1 MAKTQRNFVAGR
13 MNKSIDERL
22 LQNGEYVHAQNV
34 RLGSTENSEIGSV
47 ENAKGNIE
55 LTPSIAFPLPGET
68 YSTNLS
74 PFATC
79 IGKYADEANETI
91 YWFVHD
97 PSWMGPYPDGAPLGA
112 AIVTGTNTALSPN
125 ELVDGGAT
133 FETDGTVVGAIVV
146 EDANPDNFAYVT
158 SITGNTVLVLS
169 RDMFAAPGTAYT
181 IYQNTHRM
189 DMILSYNVN
198 SQNLIYH
205 IISVY
210 DCIPCTT
217 QWNTTLNFNPNN
229 LITGVN
235 LIDNF
240 LFFTDN
246 HNPPRVIDVTKQ
258 YGEPCVSPPVGPQTN
273 PTTTCPIPPGGGGVC
288 GEGDNFTAKEIM
300 VIKEPPTNS
309 PTITLSNNG
318 TERNYIEDKMISFA
332 TRYRYEGGEFS
343 ALSSFS
349 EIAFS
354 PEPFFYSQDSDLNE
368 GMINKYNAVTVLFET
383 GNELVTDIEVVFKSS
398 DTSLIK
404 IIDRFNK
411 NQLGLNNNSTYSITF
426 DNSKVYTV
434 LPEYEILRLYDN
446 VPIVAKAQTIMGNRL
461 MYGNYQEQ
469 YNLVDKFDSIVKPIY
484 DTVLTSKEL
493 GVQAATPTFFAAD
506 RNVYGQTYANIPNN
520 EVEID
525 FGNIPLTAGSTLN
538 LTFNIGWAN
547 PFWQWTN
554 IPGFP
559 FDTWAGPN
567 PPGSSP
573 FAGGSLVNFR
583 WTLPQDFSSVTEMVS
598 SVAFQLAIGTQT
610 ALEGGIAQPFNA
622 SSAIATGQSGGYNLT
637 NLINARYSLT
647 VQDAPLQPTYRYKYL
662 SASEVFPPTA
672 GPAPGDP
679 GSATMAVG
687 FDSMP
692 ADPNKFKLW
701 LHPMVYVPLNN
712 AGPPPVISNPT
723 GSTGSMPGGSFAVV
737 VPNFANLGAS
747 IINAAD
753 NKSLHSNRG
762 YEVGIIYMDD
772 WNRATTPITSNQ
784 ISATEGGGSSGSNIF
799 VPCYLSDRVNKAR
812 VTMPST
818 MVAPRWATHF
828 KFAMKPS
835 EEGYETIY
843 AKNSFTSPE
852 SASGAPGTVITYF
865 LLEGENAQKVEAGD
879 KLLVKTDANGA
890 VGTCVYA
897 TVLRKEVQEE
907 NFITVPDPANP
918 NQNLYVPAGVY
929 MEMSNFPFST
939 ASNVAPSYPVVGIPV
954 TQSTKVSTVL
964 PDGEIIPNICPE
976 LYYRGLSG
984 TSTGLNANG
993 EPIYTPMSIPQGTNI
1008 TIGLRWFKKGALGYT
1023 VVGSGTDS
1031 QVEWRFHKRYIADQ
1045 DYNNIID
1052 FFNGMD
1058 VHTDMVNEG
1067 EKLFVGCS
1075 GGVTID
1081 YDPSLAPLTDPTT
1094 AWTTPQYD
1102 CDSNPCTI
1110 FLRWSQTPAGGT
1122 DPDNEIQFLVRA
1134 GGGTSELNKIECAF
1148 NISFQEEVV
1157 AFETEGRPANP
1168 DLWYEGSDVYPID
1181 VATGSHQGIAAN
1193 NDVSQVVGTALTGT
1207 TGVFNLSFFNCFAFG
1222 NGVESYKV
1230 NDSLSGRYFLLGQ
1243 RVTATAN
1250 EDYRRAHRYADI
1262 TYSGIINNETNINK
1276 SNEFNL
1282 GLVNWKSLEDSF
1294 GKVQI
1299 LSGRDTDV
1307 LVLQEDKISYVLAG
1321 KNLLSDSSG
1330 GGTVASVP
1338 EVLGTQ
1344 IARTERFGISNN
1356 PESYVEFGLD
1366 KFFID
1371 EKRGAVLNLR
1381 GSSGQNEQLQVLS
1394 EYGMRSWFRD
1404 AFNGQLTSS
1413 INVYTQKLGGFD
1425 PYMNEYVVSL
1435 TDRSLFF
1442 TPGECDV
1449 VISDIETE
1457 QDVIACGTTTTF
1469 TSPGDLAPMV
1479 FWVEFPEDGEGSVGD
1494 VSWTFNM
1501 TPTDTGAV
1509 SEAFIQVQL
1518 PIGND
1523 LFPATPI
1530 ASNTPPNTV
1539 TWTKDTP
1546 VPTQAYVIITPDPT
1560 TMTGAGSFDVN
1571 ATLNCA
1577 TPTPINVDTVL
1588 YTSQR
1593 NCPASNTA
1601 TYYDPANGPDA
1612 VCLVNPLLSWQWQAQ
1627 SGVIAGNVNQQ
1638 LIEYFSA
1645 WENTA
1650 TLGNGNIVQDIYQTP
1665 IGNDNFPQYPF
1676 IPDGWLNPPN
1686 AGGGWNDSQ
1695 WQGLVQGAEAPNVGD
1710 YVEMILDL
1718 SDLGYIVQGDDTQF
1732 TNVNS
1737 ALNIVFDV
1745 NKHSFR
1751 YLRTNIDYDRTN
1763 RQDAVDLL
1771 ANSVAINPLGPDF
1784 FSWDGQQ
1791 WVTPAQNGALK
1802 YKGVFQMP
1810 APVAPNSDPHLYLLV
1825 DIRERQSE
1833 WLCHDPGAIG
1843 DSTILNEVCCD
1854 CSCGAGNYT
1863 CYRLQAKTSQYP
1875 FTFTVITPGS
1885 APATDTVTLP
1895 PYVTEEEGSC
1905 ITVCS
1910 SVYPYLIPGSLP
1922 FNADG
1927 SQWTVDSIVDITI
1940 QSCGDA
1946 AGCTDCGTPTVPY
1959 TPGTCT

>member
-22 LQNGEYVHAQNV
+22 LQNGEYVNAQNV

-55 LTPSIAFPLPGET
+55 LTPTISFPLPGNP
-68 YSTNLS
+68 YSTPLS
-74 PFATC
+74 PSATC

-97 PSWMGPYPDGAPLGA
+97 PSWMGAYPDGAPLGA
-112 AIVTGTNTALSPN
+112 AIVTGTNTALSPS

-146 EDANPDNFAYVT
+146 EDGTVPPFINFAYVT
-158 SITGNTVLVLS
+158 AITGNTVLVLS

-258 YGEPCVSPPVGPQTN
+258 YGEPVVSAPVPPQTN
-273 PTTTCPIPPGGGGVC
+273 PTTSC
-288 GEGDNFTAKEIM
+288 DNFTAKEIM
-300 VIKEPPTNS
+300 VIKEPPTTS
-309 PTITLSNNG
+309 PNITLINNG

-349 EIAFS
+349 EIAFAT
-354 PEPFFYSQDSDLNE
+354 EPFFYSQDSDLNE

-383 GNELVTDIEVVFKSS
+383 GDRLVTDIEVVFKSS

-411 NQLGLNNNSTYSITF
+411 NQLGLLNNSTYTINF
-426 DNSKVYTV
+426 DNTKVYTV

-469 YNLVDKFDSIVKPIY
+469 YNLVNKFDAIVNPIY
-484 DTVLTSKEL
+484 ETVLDSKEL
-493 GVQAATPTFFAAD
+493 GFQNAITTFGPGD
-506 RNVYGQTYANIPNN
+506 REVYGQTYLNIPDN
-520 EVEID
+520 EVEMD
-525 FGNIPLTAGSTLN
+525 FADIPLTAGSTLN
-538 LTFNIGWAN
+538 LTFQMDRAN

-554 IPGFP
+554 VPP
-559 FDTWAGPN
+559 FAFNTYLGN
-567 PPGSSP
+567 PPSTNP
-573 FAGGSLVNFR
+573 FANGSTVNFS
-583 WTLPQDFSSVTEMVS
+583 WTLPQDYADVTEMVS
-598 SVAFQLAIGTQT
+598 SIDFQQALGTGTAIGPFV
-610 ALEGGIAQPFNA
+610 AQPFNA
-622 SSAIATGQSGGYNLT
+622 EASVASGTNGGYNLT
-637 NLINARYSLT
+637 NLVNARYALSMQTGLIGST
-647 VQDAPLQPTYRYKYL
+647 YKYL
-662 SASEVFPPTA
+662 SASEVPPAT
-672 GPAPGDP
+672 GPAQGDS
-679 GSATMAVG
+679 GSETMAIG
-687 FDSMP
+687 
-692 ADPNKFKLW
+692 ADAMVNDPTKFKLW
-701 LHPMVYVPLNN
+701 LHPMVYVPLNVP
-712 AGPPPVISNPT
+712 ANPINPD
-723 GSTGSMPGGSFAVV
+723 GSTGLVSFAVV
-737 VPNFANLGAS
+737 VPKFISISANIVNAS
-747 IINAAD
+747 D

-772 WNRATTPITSNQ
+772 WNRATTPIVSNQ
-784 ISATEGGGSSGSNIF
+784 LSGGVQGGQSGSNLF
-799 VPCYLSDRVNKAR
+799 VPCFMSDKVNQAR
-812 VTMPST
+812 IIIPPTMA
-818 MVAPRWATHF
+818 APQWATNF

-843 AKNSFTSPE
+843 AKNSFTAPDNS
-852 SASGAPGTVITYF
+852 SNAATGSTPGTLVTYF
-865 LLEGENAQKVEAGD
+865 LLDGENAQKVEAGD
-879 KLLVKTDANGA
+879 KLIVKTDANGA

-897 TVLRKEVQEE
+897 TVLRKEVQEA
-907 NFITVPDPANP
+907 NFITIPDPANT

-929 MEMSNFPFST
+929 MEMANFPFDT
-939 ASNVAPSYPVVGIPV
+939 ASNVSPLYPVSGIPV
-954 TQSTKVSTVL
+954 TQSSSVSTIL
-964 PDGEIIPNICPE
+964 PDGELVANICPS
-976 LYYRGLSG
+976 LNYRGLSG
-984 TSTGLNANG
+984 PNNINVAPPYG
-993 EPIYTPMSIPQGTNI
+993 MSIPQGTSVK
-1008 TIGLRWFKKGALGYT
+1008 IGLRWFRKGT
-1023 VVGSGTDS
+1023 VGGSGVGG
-1031 QVEWRFHKRYIADQ
+1031 QAEWRFHKRFIADQ
-1045 DYNNIID
+1045 TYPDIITL
-1052 FFNGMD
+1052 FNDMN
-1058 VHTDMVNEG
+1058 VHAYMVSEG
-1067 EKLFVGCS
+1067 EQLYSACG

-1081 YDPSLAPLTDPTT
+1081 YDPLLAPVANPAN
-1094 AWTTPQYD
+1094 AWILPQYD
-1102 CDSNPCTI
+1102 CDTNECTI
-1110 FLRWSQTPAGGT
+1110 FLQWAVMAGG
-1122 DPDNEIQFLVRA
+1122 EIQFLVRA
-1134 GGGTSELNKIECAF
+1134 GGGNSENNKIECAF
-1148 NISFQEEVV
+1148 DISFKEEIVV
-1157 AFETEGRPANP
+1157 FETPAKPANP

-1181 VATGSHQGIAAN
+1181 VTTGSHQGIAGN
-1193 NDVSQVVGTALTGT
+1193 NDVSQVVGTAVTGT

-1230 NDSLSGRYFLLGQ
+1230 NDSLSGRYFSLGQ

-1344 IARTERFGISNN
+1344 IARTERYGISNN

-1381 GSSGQNEQLQVLS
+1381 GSSSQNEQLQVLS

-1404 AFNGQLTSS
+1404 AFNGELTSS
-1413 INVYTQKLGGFD
+1413 INIYTQKLGGFD

-1435 TDRSLFF
+1435 TDRPIFF

-1457 QDVIACGTTTTF
+1457 QDIIACGTPLEITTEGTL
-1469 TSPGDLAPMV
+1469 TPIV
-1479 FWVEFPEDGEGSVGD
+1479 FYVEFPEDGEGAVGD
-1494 VSWTFNM
+1494 VIWNFNL
-1501 TPTDTGAV
+1501 TPTAAGGVTQAY
-1509 SEAFIQVQL
+1509 IQVEWNNSSVLPGGL
-1518 PIGND
+1518 PI
-1523 LFPATPI
+1523 LLT
-1530 ASNTPPNTV
+1530 SNPPPPNTV
-1539 TWTKDTP
+1539 TWSKLTAI
-1546 VPTQAYVIITPDPT
+1546 PTTATVTITPNT
-1560 TMTGAGSFDVN
+1560 ASVFTINS
-1571 ATLNCA
+1571 TLDCA
-1577 TPTPINVDTVL
+1577 TPTLIDIDTVL

-1593 NCPASNTA
+1593 NCPAENVA
-1601 TYYDPANGPDA
+1601 TYYDPINGPDA
-1612 VCLVNPLLSWQWQAQ
+1612 LCLQAPIITWQWQT
-1627 SGVIAGNVNQQ
+1627 STLTGNINQQ
-1638 LIEYFSA
+1638 VVEYESA
-1645 WENTA
+1645 WPVG
-1650 TLGNGNIVQDIYQTP
+1650 LISNIESIYQTP
-1665 IGNDNFPQYPF
+1665 IGALGYPQYPYV
-1676 IPDGWLNPPN
+1676 PDGMGGVGFN
-1686 AGGGWNDSQ
+1686 AGGGWNNTQ
-1695 WQGLVQGAEAPNVGD
+1695 WQQLTQGAPNGAPMTGD
-1710 YVEMILDL
+1710 TVEIIVDVQ
-1718 SDLGYIVQGDDTQF
+1718 SLGPGG
-1732 TNVNS
+1732 N
-1737 ALNIVFDV
+1737 ALGTTANFIFDIT
-1745 NKHSFR
+1745 KHSLR
-1751 YLRTNIDYDRTN
+1751 YLRTNTDYDRTN
-1763 RQDAVDLL
+1763 QQDAVTLL
-1771 ANSVAINPLGPDF
+1771 ANSTQITGVDF
-1784 FSWDGQQ
+1784 FSWDDINNV
-1791 WVTPAQNGALK
+1791 WVPALSGALK
-1802 YKGVFQMP
+1802 YRGVFTMP
-1810 APVAPNSDPHLYLLV
+1810 APIAPNPDPNLYIVV

-1833 WLCHDPGAIG
+1833 WLCYDPGAIG
-1843 DSTILNEVCCD
+1843 VSSLLEGVCCD

-1863 CYRLQAKTSQYP
+1863 CYQLKAKNAVYDYD
-1875 FTFTVITPGS
+1875 FEVITPGS
-1885 APATDTVTLP
+1885 APATDIVTLP
-1895 PYVTEEEGSC
+1895 AYSSLEEGSC

-1910 SVYPYLIPGSLP
+1910 STYPY
-1922 FNADG
+1922 FNPNQFPQEG
-1927 SQWTVDSIVDITI
+1927 MTVDSIVEISV
-1940 QSCGDA
+1940 QSCGDGV
-1946 AGCTDCGTPTVPY
+1946 GCTDCGTPTVPY